1 MVVTGDRDS
10 LQLVSDDVTVLYPR
24 KGVSELTRFT
34 PEAVVEKYGLTPQ
47 QYPDFAALR
56 GDPSDNLP
64 GIPGVGEKT
73 ATKWI
78 AEYGSL
84 QALVDHVDTVKGK
97 VGDALRANLSH
108 VVLNRE
114 LTDLVRDVPLAQTPD
129 TLRMQPWDRDQIHR
143 LFDDLEF
150 RVLRDRLFDTL
161 ASADPEVDEGFD
173 VRGGALE
180 PGELAAWLAEHS
192 AGSRF
197 GMAVVGTHLAFD
209 GDATALAIV
218 AADGDGR
225 YLDTADLTSGRRGGA
240 RRRGWPMPAV
250 PKALHEAKLAMH
262 DLEGRGWTLRGVTS
276 DTALAAYLV
285 RPGQRSFALDDLSLR
300 YLKRE
305 LRADNPEQQQ
315 LSLLDDSDGVDDQA
329 VQTSILRA
337 SAVMDLADALD
348 EELARID
355 SASLLGEMELPVQR
369 VLAEMETAGI
379 AVDLGQLSEL
389 QSEFA
394 DQIRDAAEA
403 AYAVIGK
410 QINLGSPKQLQV
422 VLFDE
427 LEMPKTKRT
436 KTGYTTDADA
446 LQSLFDKTGH
456 PFLQHLLAHRDA
468 TRLKVTVDGLLNS
481 VASDGRIHTT
491 FNQTIAATGR
501 LSSTEPNLQNIP
513 IRTEAGRRIRDA
525 FVVGKGFAEL
535 MTADYSQIE
544 MRIMAHLSKDE
555 GLIEAFNTGE
565 DLHSFVA
572 SRAFSVPIDEVTAEL
587 RRRVKA
593 MSYGLAYGL
602 SAYGLAAQL
611 KISTEEAKVQMEQY
625 FDRFGGVRDYLRDVV
640 DQARKDGYTSTV
652 FGRRRYLPELD
663 SSNRNVREAA
673 ERAALNAPIQGSA
686 ADIIKVAMIEVDKAI
701 KDAGLT
707 SRMLLQVHDELLF
720 EVAPGERDQ
729 VESAGARQ
737 DGRRLPA
744 GRAAGGVGRIRPQL
758 GLRGALERRTE
769 SSQGL
774 QSRRAGPRS
783 VHGVGLLG
791 QQRVH
796 PQVTEAAVD
805 AVPDEGQL
813 HHLGGEGLHGLGRG
827 FSAGPRRLRYR
838 CLAWA
843 DRAEPGRLVG
853 CHQAR
858 RHHAGQLL
866 GDDALLLRRLATPS
880 VIASPK
886 TGIIQST
893 YTPKYAPT
901 PSSDEPFHSPV
912 HDHRADVA
920 EQQAAA
926 LARALRCCSANHTPM
941 PNNVV
946 NSEWANGPMISRIA
960 AVSSESLTVS
970 PSGDVEDVLQPGEPP
985 PDQPGVHQAVGQRIE
1000 LVAAPAGHHEQEEQP
1015 LGRLFCHRRAE
1026 HDRDRADR
1034 LRRARIDCG
1043 LDDELQYRRDHDR
1056 HRCAPQEGQHQQ
1068 PRRFGFP
1075 PVEPEIGQ
1083 HDDRHGDAGQNEPD
1097 RRPDGVEG
1105 GQHDQD
1111 QAGDGAQKDHHSKWR
1126 PDLADFLLN
1135 RRIRRNEL
1143 KWLLR
1148 RTGISHQSR
1157 VAGWASPIGPGLSSV
1172 CTVE

>member
-1 MVVTGDRDS
+1 MLLDGNSLAYRAFYALPAENFKTQGGLTTNAVYGFTAMLINLLRDEQPSHIAAAFDVSRQTFRVDKYPEYKAGRSATPDEFRGQIDITKEVLVALGITVLAEPGFEADDIIATLATQAEDDGYRVLVVTGDRDA

-78 AEYGSL
+78 AEFGSL
-84 QALVDHVDTVKGK
+84 QSLVDNVDAVKGK
-97 VGDALRANLSH
+97 VGDALRANLSS

-114 LTDLVRDVPLAQTPD
+114 LTDLVKDVPLAQTPD

-161 ASADPEVDEGFD
+161 ASTDPEVDQGFD
-173 VRGGALE
+173 VKGGALE
-180 PGELAAWLAEHS
+180 AGELAGWLEDKGGRS
-192 AGSRF
+192 

-209 GDATALAIV
+209 ADATALAIV
-218 AADGDGR
+218 ASDGDGR
-225 YLDTADLTSGRRGGA
+225 YIDTATLSADDEAALASWLA
-240 RRRGWPMPAV
+240 DPEQ

-262 DLEGRGWTLRGVTS
+262 DLEGRGWKLAGVTS

-315 LSLLDDSDGVDDQA
+315 LSLLDDSEGVDDQA
-329 VQTSILRA
+329 VQTVILRA

-348 EELARID
+348 EELARMEC
-355 SASLLGEMELPVQR
+355 SSLLGDMELPVQR
-369 VLAEMETAGI
+369 ALAAMESVGI
-379 AVDLGQLSEL
+379 AVDLKQLGEL
-389 QSEFA
+389 QSEFG
-394 DQIRDAAEA
+394 DLIRDAAEA

-446 LQSLFDKTGH
+446 LQSLYDKTGH
-456 PFLQHLLAHRDA
+456 PFLQHLLSHRDA
-468 TRLKVTVDGLLNS
+468 TRLKVTVDGLINS

-525 FVVGKGFAEL
+525 FVVGKGFDEL

-686 ADIIKVAMIEVDKAI
+686 ADIIKVAMINVDKAL
-701 KDAGLT
+701 KESGLK

-720 EVAPGERDQ
+720 EVAEGERADLEKLVREQ
-729 VESAGARQ
+729 MGNAYPLDVPLEVSVGFGRSWDSAA
-737 DGRRLPA
+737 
-744 GRAAGGVGRIRPQL
+744 
-758 GLRGALERRTE
+758 
-769 SSQGL
+769 
-774 QSRRAGPRS
+774 
-783 VHGVGLLG
+783 H
-791 QQRVH
+791 
-796 PQVTEAAVD
+796 
-805 AVPDEGQL
+805 
-813 HHLGGEGLHGLGRG
+813 
-827 FSAGPRRLRYR
+827 
-838 CLAWA
+838 
-843 DRAEPGRLVG
+843 
-853 CHQAR
+853 
-858 RHHAGQLL
+858 
-866 GDDALLLRRLATPS
+866 
-880 VIASPK
+880 
-886 TGIIQST
+886 
-893 YTPKYAPT
+893 
-901 PSSDEPFHSPV
+901 
-912 HDHRADVA
+912 
-920 EQQAAA
+920 
-926 LARALRCCSANHTPM
+926 
-941 PNNVV
+941 
-946 NSEWANGPMISRIA
+946 
-960 AVSSESLTVS
+960 
-970 PSGDVEDVLQPGEPP
+970 
-985 PDQPGVHQAVGQRIE
+985 
-1000 LVAAPAGHHEQEEQP
+1000 
-1015 LGRLFCHRRAE
+1015 
-1026 HDRDRADR
+1026 
-1034 LRRARIDCG
+1034 
-1043 LDDELQYRRDHDR
+1043 
-1056 HRCAPQEGQHQQ
+1056 
-1068 PRRFGFP
+1068 
-1075 PVEPEIGQ
+1075 
-1083 HDDRHGDAGQNEPD
+1083 
-1097 RRPDGVEG
+1097 
-1105 GQHDQD
+1105 
-1111 QAGDGAQKDHHSKWR
+1111 
-1126 PDLADFLLN
+1126 
-1135 RRIRRNEL
+1135 
-1143 KWLLR
+1143 
-1148 RTGISHQSR
+1148 
-1157 VAGWASPIGPGLSSV
+1157 
-1172 CTVE
+1172 

>member
-1 MVVTGDRDS
+1 MTASATAEKPTLMLLDGNSLAYRAFYALPAENFKTQGGLTTNAVYGFTAMLINLLRDEQPSHIAAAFDVSRQTFRVDKYPEYKAGRSATPDEFRGQIDITKEVLVALGITVLAEAGFEADDLIATLATQAEDEGYRVLVVTGDRDS

-34 PEAVVEKYGLTPQ
+34 PEAVVEKYGLTPT

-73 ATKWI
+73 ASKWI
-78 AEYGSL
+78 IEYGSL
-84 QALVDHVDTVKGK
+84 QALVDNVDAVKGK
-97 VGDALRANLSH
+97 VGDALRANLSS

-114 LTDLVRDVPLAQTPD
+114 LTDLVKDVPLAQTPD
-129 TLRMQPWDRDQIHR
+129 TLRMQPWDRDHIHR

-150 RVLRDRLFDTL
+150 RVLRDRLFETL
-161 ASADPEVDEGFD
+161 ASADPEVDQGFD

-180 PGELAAWLAEHS
+180 SGELAGWLSAHS
-192 AGSRF
+192 DGNRF
-197 GMAVVGTHLAFD
+197 GMAVVGTPLAFD
-209 GDATALAIV
+209 ADATALAIV

-225 YLDTADLTSGRRGGA
+225 YLDTATLQPDDEAALASWLADAGQ
-240 RRRGWPMPAV
+240 

-262 DLEGRGWTLRGVTS
+262 DLEGRGWKLAGVTS

-315 LSLLDDSDGVDDQA
+315 LSLLDDSDGVDEQA
-329 VQTSILRA
+329 VQTVILRA

-355 SASLLGEMELPVQR
+355 SSELLGNMELPVQR
-369 VLAEMETAGI
+369 ALAEMENAGI
-379 AVDLGQLSEL
+379 AVDLTLLSEL

-394 DQIRDAAEA
+394 NQIRDAAEA

-513 IRTEAGRRIRDA
+513 IRTDAGRRIRDA
-525 FVVGKGFAEL
+525 FVVGKGSRGDFAEL

-555 GLIEAFNTGE
+555 GVLEAFNTGE

-572 SRAFSVPIDEVTAEL
+572 SRAFSVPIDAVTPEL

-625 FDRFGGVRDYLRDVV
+625 FARFGGVRDYLHEVV

-652 FGRRRYLPELD
+652 LGRRRYLPELD
-663 SSNRNVREAA
+663 STNRQVREAA

-686 ADIIKVAMIEVDKAI
+686 ADIIKVAMINVDNAL
-701 KDAGLT
+701 KDAGLK

-720 EVAPGERDQ
+720 EVAPGERDE
-729 VESAGARQ
+729 VEN
-737 DGRRLPA
+737 
-744 GRAAGGVGRIRPQL
+744 
-758 GLRGALERRTE
+758 
-769 SSQGL
+769 
-774 QSRRAGPRS
+774 
-783 VHGVGLLG
+783 
-791 QQRVH
+791 
-796 PQVTEAAVD
+796 
-805 AVPDEGQL
+805 
-813 HHLGGEGLHGLGRG
+813 
-827 FSAGPRRLRYR
+827 
-838 CLAWA
+838 
-843 DRAEPGRLVG
+843 
-853 CHQAR
+853 
-858 RHHAGQLL
+858 
-866 GDDALLLRRLATPS
+866 
-880 VIASPK
+880 
-886 TGIIQST
+886 
-893 YTPKYAPT
+893 
-901 PSSDEPFHSPV
+901 
-912 HDHRADVA
+912 
-920 EQQAAA
+920 
-926 LARALRCCSANHTPM
+926 LAREQMGNAYPLDVPLEVSVGFGRSWDSAAH
-941 PNNVV
+941 
-946 NSEWANGPMISRIA
+946 
-960 AVSSESLTVS
+960 
-970 PSGDVEDVLQPGEPP
+970 
-985 PDQPGVHQAVGQRIE
+985 
-1000 LVAAPAGHHEQEEQP
+1000 
-1015 LGRLFCHRRAE
+1015 
-1026 HDRDRADR
+1026 
-1034 LRRARIDCG
+1034 
-1043 LDDELQYRRDHDR
+1043 
-1056 HRCAPQEGQHQQ
+1056 
-1068 PRRFGFP
+1068 
-1075 PVEPEIGQ
+1075 
-1083 HDDRHGDAGQNEPD
+1083 
-1097 RRPDGVEG
+1097 
-1105 GQHDQD
+1105 
-1111 QAGDGAQKDHHSKWR
+1111 
-1126 PDLADFLLN
+1126 
-1135 RRIRRNEL
+1135 
-1143 KWLLR
+1143 
-1148 RTGISHQSR
+1148 
-1157 VAGWASPIGPGLSSV
+1157 
-1172 CTVE
+1172 